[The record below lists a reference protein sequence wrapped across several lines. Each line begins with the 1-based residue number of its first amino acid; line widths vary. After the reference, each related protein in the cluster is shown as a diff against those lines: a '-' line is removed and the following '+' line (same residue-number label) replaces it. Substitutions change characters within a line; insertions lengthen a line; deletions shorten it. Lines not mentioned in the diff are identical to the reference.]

1 MKRSSTLATASA
13 LALACLLAA
22 CGSGPVRRI
31 SEPAAGIQQL
41 TVHADGHWSVAL
53 RIDNFSSVPM
63 RFDQLS
69 LALAIDGQPAG
80 TLQGNAGIGIG
91 PESADVATLT
101 LVPSAAARLHVGDAL
116 AGRRS
121 VDYTLRGRLD
131 AAPEGGGLRSY
142 EIDRSSVLSPV
153 PGLPGVLR

>member
-1 MKRSSTLATASA
+1 MKRSAAFAAASA
-13 LALACLLAA
+13 IVLSGLLAA
-22 CGSGPVRRI
+22 CGSGQVRRV

-69 LALAIDGQPAG
+69 LALTIDGQSAG

-91 PESADVATLT
+91 PESADVTTLT
-101 LVPSAAARLHVGDAL
+101 LVPSATARLHMGDAL
-116 AGRRS
+116 AARRS

-131 AAPEGGGLRSY
+131 AAPEGGGARSY